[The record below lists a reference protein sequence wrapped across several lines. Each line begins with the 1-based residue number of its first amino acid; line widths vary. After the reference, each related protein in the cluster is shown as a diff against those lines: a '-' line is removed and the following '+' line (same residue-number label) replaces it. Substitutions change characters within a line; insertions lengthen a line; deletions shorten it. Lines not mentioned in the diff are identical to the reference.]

1 MKQKLWNRD
10 FILLLQANAVSTLG
24 DLMYSVAIGYWVYEK
39 TGSSGLMGTMSAIS
53 MFVTMLLS
61 PFSGSVVDKCS
72 RKAVMVGMDVM
83 QGILMIT
90 VGVLVWM
97 DKLGV
102 AGVLLAAFLAALGS
116 VFYSPAVSTL
126 LIDIIPKDHM
136 VQGQSLF
143 SGVST
148 LINLVGTALSGL
160 VVAFLGV
167 PLIVVCN
174 GLSNLYS
181 ALSECFIRV
190 PKTAQQGEM
199 VTVRGVLQDSGKAIR
214 EIVTDRFLRHFVPL
228 SLTINLLAAGA
239 LALVLP
245 LCMEKG
251 FTVEQYGYLMAVWTA
266 ASLLCVLLLGAV
278 KLSPRGRFMVLAVGF
293 GSCGLFCI
301 LTYLSTAFVP
311 MCIAAFFASLTNCA
325 GNSVFNAAM
334 MLALPEKNRGAILG
348 FMQSA
353 SVGGTA
359 LSTFVYGLLG
369 EVFPLW
375 AVFTAGCTL
384 SLIPMLWLALHP
396 KTREFVLSH

>member
-1 MKQKLWNRD
+1 MKKLWNRD
-10 FILLLQANAVSTLG
+10 YILLLQGSIVSMLG

-148 LINLVGTALSGL
+148 LINLVGTAVSGL

-190 PKTAQQGEM
+190 PKTAQQGET

-278 KLSPRGRFMVLAVGF
+278 KLSPRGRFLVLAVGF
-293 GSCGLFCI
+293 GSCGVFCI

-359 LSTFVYGLLG
+359 LSTLVYGLLG

-375 AVFTAGCTL
+375 AVFTAGCAL